1 MTAPE
6 PSPRRLTGG
15 RMKLLLILAGAALSG
30 LVMLAWTQPWFTVT
44 LTDAAELSI
53 TGEVAAAGLSALA
66 LAGLV
71 LVVAISIAGPFFRF
85 VLGALQAL
93 LGVAVVFSALVALG
107 DPIAASAPSI
117 SEATSIA
124 GDGPVRALVASVG
137 ISPWPIVALV
147 VGVLLVVNAV
157 LVLVTA
163 RLWPGSS
170 RKYQAVR
177 LEPATSERTSVDDWD
192 SLTGGGDPTTDDP
205 PRP

>member
-1 MTAPE
+1 MTSAE
-6 PSPRRLTGG
+6 PSARRLTGG

-107 DPIAASAPSI
+107 DPVAEHLESQNKAAAPLRAVAIANAMRR
-117 SEATSIA
+117 
-124 GDGPVRALVASVG
+124 VR
-137 ISPWPIVALV
+137 
-147 VGVLLVVNAV
+147 
-157 LVLVTA
+157 
-163 RLWPGSS
+163 
-170 RKYQAVR
+170 
-177 LEPATSERTSVDDWD
+177 
-192 SLTGGGDPTTDDP
+192 
-205 PRP
+205 